1 MTSECTLIATK
12 SRLTAR
18 CTREVGGCECGARG
32 DELGGCALEDDAS
45 AVVPGAGP
53 EIDEVIGVGHDR
65 LMVFDDD
72 DRAARIDE
80 VVEQPEQIRDV
91 GEVKTRRRFVEDDDR
106 GGVRSLRRQVG
117 GELESLPFTTRER
130 CQRLAQTEIAET
142 DIDEGAGDARRSRHL
157 RLPR

>member
-106 GGVRSLRRQVG
+106 AASAAFADRWVASLSRCRSPPESVVSGWPRLR
-117 GELESLPFTTRER
+117 
-130 CQRLAQTEIAET
+130 
-142 DIDEGAGDARRSRHL
+142 
-157 RLPR
+157 